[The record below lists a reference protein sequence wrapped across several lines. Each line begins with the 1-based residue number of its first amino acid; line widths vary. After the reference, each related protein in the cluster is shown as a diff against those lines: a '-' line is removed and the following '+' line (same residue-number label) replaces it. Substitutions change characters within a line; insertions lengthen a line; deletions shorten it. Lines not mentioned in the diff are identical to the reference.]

1 MSEVYTLQP
10 APLEL
15 ESKVCYS
22 YVKDVSSGNK
32 FDDNF
37 FFFLNKNFL
46 LKISLYL
53 ILIISLNFRIISVKQ
68 LKLIRINQK
77 KKKNKFFFKVLF

>member
-15 ESKVCYS
+15 ESKVCHS

-32 FDDNF
+32 FDDT
-37 FFFLNKNFL
+37 FFFLKKKNFL

-77 KKKNKFFFKVLF
+77 KKKKLFF

>member
-37 FFFLNKNFL
+37 FFLKKEELSVKNKSLFNFDNL
-46 LKISLYL
+46 LKFSDYF
-53 ILIISLNFRIISVKQ
+53 S
-68 LKLIRINQK
+68 
-77 KKKNKFFFKVLF
+77 